1 MESDSSDPASLLS
14 SLTLNADTT
23 HAGLHTYAYF
33 YLLGTSLNPSILLL
47 FLAGNILC
55 LLIAYHF
62 LTTYWAARSHQQH
75 DSRNLEE
82 ETEPRKVVA
91 EPGGWL
97 RPVSNIEMFSATPLI
112 LGTGNTAQVL
122 WLSSSQPI
130 TPEDVK
136 QALSVIAE
144 KIHVLQVCV
153 AWRWFRPW
161 LRRMK
166 NVVVDFSVETG
177 DAMSVY
183 YQQMRTP
190 YNISQG
196 PLWRAR
202 LVPQPQA
209 AGDRHQAVL
218 VLTLHHIIIDGL
230 TNMIISR
237 DFMEVLNAILTGRS
251 HNTPTRH
258 VIPPIAEELFSMSD
272 CIWCLRFLWSVTY
285 KTVMSMF
292 SDNCYSI
299 SLPRPNTKVALT
311 NVLRK
316 DFSAE
321 TTKELLRHCKEA
333 KVSVHSSIV
342 AAAYLALLRTAQK
355 YSKETLDS
363 LKITYDNAV
372 NMRRYYPSVYSESV
386 GFHVSITKLE
396 YVVCSSDAESRENF
410 WGLARRMHDDLHH
423 NLCVNKT
430 PICLSP
436 LSLVLSALQ
445 PLNFLLTRL
454 GCRNLI
460 CSNLKF
466 TNMGNLKQI
475 LPGKYGDG
483 PVEITSLLRSTA
495 SELCGTPFLVV
506 FQTFEGRLLLSLDY
520 YINNITEEVVNMFF
534 SYLAHYITDIAN
546 NGTIKNY

>member
-1 MESDSSDPASLLS
+1 MESENSNQASLLS
-14 SLTLNADTT
+14 PQTFNSDTT
-23 HAGLHTYAYF
+23 HAGLPTYAYF
-33 YLLGTSLNPSILLL
+33 YLLGTYVNPSTLLL
-47 FLAGNILC
+47 FLASNFLC
-55 LLIAYHF
+55 LLIAYRC
-62 LTTYWAARSHQQH
+62 LAIYWAARSHQQH

-97 RPVSNIEMFSATPLI
+97 RPVSNIEIHSATPLI

-196 PLWRAR
+196 PLWRAS

-209 AGDRHQAVL
+209 AAGCHQAVL

-237 DFMEVLNAILTGRS
+237 DFMEVLNAIMTGRG

-258 VIPPIAEELFSMSD
+258 NIPAIVDELFSMRD
-272 CIWCLRFLWSVTY
+272 CIWCLRFFSSVTY
-285 KTVMSMF
+285 RTIMSMF

-321 TTKELLRHCKEA
+321 TTQELLRHCKEA

-363 LKITYDNAV
+363 LRITYDNAV

-386 GFHVSITKLE
+386 GFHSCLTKQE
-396 YVVCSSDAESRENF
+396 YVVCSSDAENKDNF
-410 WGLARRMHDDLHH
+410 WGLARRMHDDLQH
-423 NLCVNKT
+423 NLCVSKT
-430 PICLSP
+430 PIRMSP
-436 LSLVLSALQ
+436 LSLVISAIN
-445 PLNFLLTRL
+445 PVNYLLTRL
-454 GCRNLI
+454 GCRNLVNTNMT
-460 CSNLKF
+460 C

-495 SELCGTPFLVV
+495 SELCGCPFLVV
-506 FQTFEGRLLLSLDY
+506 FQTFEGRLLLSLDHY
-520 YINNITEEVVNMFF
+520 VNNITEEVANMFF
-534 SYLAHYITDIAN
+534 LYLTHYIDDIAH

>member
-218 VLTLHHIIIDGL
+218 VLTLHHI
-230 TNMIISR
+230 
-237 DFMEVLNAILTGRS
+237 
-251 HNTPTRH
+251 
-258 VIPPIAEELFSMSD
+258 
-272 CIWCLRFLWSVTY
+272 
-285 KTVMSMF
+285 
-292 SDNCYSI
+292 
-299 SLPRPNTKVALT
+299 
-311 NVLRK
+311 
-316 DFSAE
+316 
-321 TTKELLRHCKEA
+321 
-333 KVSVHSSIV
+333 
-342 AAAYLALLRTAQK
+342 
-355 YSKETLDS
+355 
-363 LKITYDNAV
+363 
-372 NMRRYYPSVYSESV
+372 
-386 GFHVSITKLE
+386 
-396 YVVCSSDAESRENF
+396 
-410 WGLARRMHDDLHH
+410 
-423 NLCVNKT
+423 
-430 PICLSP
+430 
-436 LSLVLSALQ
+436 
-445 PLNFLLTRL
+445 
-454 GCRNLI
+454 
-460 CSNLKF
+460 
-466 TNMGNLKQI
+466 
-475 LPGKYGDG
+475 
-483 PVEITSLLRSTA
+483 
-495 SELCGTPFLVV
+495 
-506 FQTFEGRLLLSLDY
+506 
-520 YINNITEEVVNMFF
+520 
-534 SYLAHYITDIAN
+534 
-546 NGTIKNY
+546 

>member
-1 MESDSSDPASLLS
+1 MESDNSNLASLLS
-14 SLTLNADTT
+14 PQTLNADTT
-23 HAGLHTYAYF
+23 HAGLHTHTYY
-33 YLLGTSLNPSILLL
+33 YLLGTYLNPSTILL

-55 LLIAYHF
+55 LLVVYHF
-62 LTTYWAARSHQQH
+62 ITIYRRAISHQQD
-75 DSRNLEE
+75 DSCDLQE
-82 ETEPRKVVA
+82 ETKPRKVMA
-91 EPGGWL
+91 EPGSWL
-97 RPVSNIEMFSATPLI
+97 RPVSTIEMFAASLLI

-166 NVVVDFSVETG
+166 NVVVDFSVDTG

-209 AGDRHQAVL
+209 VGDRHQAVL

-237 DFMEVLNAILTGRS
+237 DFMEVLNAIMTGRS

-258 VIPPIAEELFSMSD
+258 IIPAIADELFGMRD
-272 CIWCLRFLWSVTY
+272 CVYCLRYLSTVIY
-285 KTVMSMF
+285 KITTGMF
-292 SDNCYSI
+292 S
-299 SLPRPNTKVALT
+299 NTLSFPKSKAKVALT

-321 TTKELLRHCKEA
+321 TTQELLRHCKEA

-342 AAAYLALLRTAQK
+342 AAAYLAFLRTAQK
-355 YSKETLDS
+355 YSKQTLDS
-363 LKITYDNAV
+363 LKITYGNAV
-372 NMRRYYPSVYSESV
+372 NMRRYYPSVYKESV
-386 GFHVSITKLE
+386 GFHASITKHD
-396 YVVCSSDAESRENF
+396 YVVCSSDAESKVNF
-410 WGLARRMHDDLHH
+410 WELARRMHDDLQH
-423 NLCVNKT
+423 NLCVSKT
-430 PICLSP
+430 PIRISP
-436 LSLVLSALQ
+436 LSVVLLPVHQ
-445 PLNFLLTRL
+445 VNCLLTRL
-454 GCRNLI
+454 GCRNLMAAEMA
-460 CSNLKF
+460 C

-483 PVEITSLLRSTA
+483 PVEITSFLRSTA
-495 SELCGTPFLVV
+495 MEVCGSPFYIV
-506 FQTFEGRLLLSLDY
+506 FQTFEGKLLLSLDH
-520 YINNITEEVVNMFF
+520 YINNMTDEVANMFF
-534 SYLAHYITDIAN
+534 SYLTHYIADIAHD
-546 NGTIKNY
+546 GTIKNY